1 MRVELKGRK
10 ITYLFNDRVIGF
22 ETDNLVDTFSCVVD
36 VPGNYKLDV
45 ESKQDGC
52 IYHNTISLNYND
64 ELGEYYYIFTAGQL
78 PVGKCLFQLR
88 RINDD
93 KVFLSD
99 KFEAWIKKPVL
110 SYCSAY
116 QEKGPLPSEFYQIES
131 NLDELSQHPP
141 IPDSSGYWKLW
152 NSKKKE
158 YEISDIPVSSETTLA
173 TGDGLDFTNNVLSI
187 KTDKKS
193 IIFDKDKQ
201 LAIGDIDGGDLNMSD
216 DTIATNVLFL

>member
-52 IYHNTISLNYND
+52 VYHNTISLNHND
-64 ELGEYYYIFTAGQL
+64 ELDEYYYIFSAGQL

-88 RINDD
+88 RINND
-93 KVFLSD
+93 KVFVSD

-110 SYCSAY
+110 GYCSAY

-131 NLDELSQHPP
+131 NLDELYQHPP
-141 IPDSSGYWKLW
+141 VPDSSGFWKLW
-152 NSKKKE
+152 NGEKKE
-158 YEISDIPVSSETTLA
+158 YEISDIPVSSGAMLEI
-173 TGDGLDFTNNVLSI
+173 GNGLDFTDNVLSI
-187 KTDKKS
+187 KTDRKS
-193 IIFDKDKQ
+193 IVFDKDKQ
-201 LAIGDIDGGDLNMSD
+201 LVIGDIDGGELDMSD
-216 DTIATNVLFL
+216 NTIATNVLFL

>member
-99 KFEAWIKKPVL
+99 KWAIVLLIKRKGHSLLNFIKLKVIWMNYINIHL
-110 SYCSAY
+110 FQIVQDTGSYGIA
-116 QEKGPLPSEFYQIES
+116 KR
-131 NLDELSQHPP
+131 
-141 IPDSSGYWKLW
+141 
-152 NSKKKE
+152 
-158 YEISDIPVSSETTLA
+158 
-173 TGDGLDFTNNVLSI
+173 
-187 KTDKKS
+187 KS
-193 IIFDKDKQ
+193 MK
-201 LAIGDIDGGDLNMSD
+201 LAIYQFQVKLRLQQGTD
-216 DTIATNVLFL
+216 

>member
-10 ITYLFNDRVIGF
+10 VTYLFNDRVIGF

-110 SYCSAY
+110 GYCSAY

-131 NLDELSQHPP
+131 NLDELYQHPP
-141 IPDSSGYWKLW
+141 IPDSLGYWKLW

-201 LAIGDIDGGDLNMSD
+201 LTIGDIDGGDLNMSD

>member
-99 KFEAWIKKPVL
+99 KFEA
-110 SYCSAY
+110 
-116 QEKGPLPSEFYQIES
+116 
-131 NLDELSQHPP
+131 
-141 IPDSSGYWKLW
+141 
-152 NSKKKE
+152 
-158 YEISDIPVSSETTLA
+158 
-173 TGDGLDFTNNVLSI
+173 
-187 KTDKKS
+187 
-193 IIFDKDKQ
+193 
-201 LAIGDIDGGDLNMSD
+201 
-216 DTIATNVLFL
+216 